1 MTANGMES
9 RTGSAVKFTDAN
21 NVAEVVVDD
30 HDDYPKLVE
39 RSSERELKRA
49 RSAVDLAIPWL
60 VWPVFIIS
68 IVVGASSSP
77 IVVGMERAA
86 PVSLGGWRHQV
97 TSLAM
102 LPFSIF
108 EWRKMQKPDRA
119 KSSNSFGLYLL
130 SALFISGHIAFAYWA
145 LAHTSM
151 IHAIFLCAISPVFVA
166 VYTKLRGGP
175 LMTVEL
181 IGVTLGVI
189 GVAVLAAGTGVERD
203 AQSTYIGD
211 FIALCASVFMA
222 GFLIVGKKLRSWIGW
237 MPLFV
242 YQFPVTVLSAI
253 ILGTFGLLLEG
264 WNSSGH
270 GNISGLFGWFRK
282 DYFLPTIFLAIG
294 PGLVGQAGYSFVLR
308 YSSPLVMP
316 TGLSL
321 QPVISSLIGWAVGQ
335 FPIPGMMTILGGTVT
350 LGGTLFVSCAGAK
363 KKKQQP
369 KESEEYKQPAT
380 DDEEAQQGTKP
391 LLQPSDSP

>member
-9 RTGSAVKFTDAN
+9 RTGSAVKFTDEN
-21 NVAEVVVDD
+21 NAKEVVDD

-39 RSSERELKRA
+39 RSSQHELKRA

-60 VWPVFIIS
+60 VWPVFVTS
-68 IVVGASSSP
+68 IVVGASSATV
-77 IVVGMERAA
+77 VVGMERAA

-97 TSLAM
+97 TALVM
-102 LPFSIF
+102 LPFFIF
-108 EWRKMQKPDRA
+108 EWRKMQKSDRA

-130 SALFISGHIAFAYWA
+130 SALFISGHVAFYYWA
-145 LAHTSM
+145 LANTSM
-151 IHAIFLCAISPVFVA
+151 IHAIFLSSISPVFVA

-175 LMTVEL
+175 LMAVEL

-189 GVAVLAAGTGVERD
+189 GVAVLATGTGVERD

-211 FIALCASVFMA
+211 FIALCASATMA
-222 GFLIVGKKLRSWIGW
+222 GYLTVGKKLRSW

-253 ILGTFGLLLEG
+253 ILGSIGLLLEG
-264 WNSSGH
+264 WNSSTD

-282 DYFLPTIFLAIG
+282 DYFLRTIYLAIG
-294 PGLVGQAGYSFVLR
+294 PGLVGHVGYSFVLR

-321 QPVISSLIGWAVGQ
+321 QPVIGSLIGWAVGLY
-335 FPIPGMMTILGGTVT
+335 PIPGMTTILGGTVT
-350 LGGTLFVSCAGAK
+350 LGGTLFVSCASAK
-363 KKKQQP
+363 EKEHQP
-369 KESEEYKQPAT
+369 KESEEYKQPST

>member
-9 RTGSAVKFTDAN
+9 RTGSAVKFTDSEN
-21 NVAEVVVDD
+21 NATEVVVDD

-39 RSSERELKRA
+39 RSSQRELKRA
-49 RSAVDLAIPWL
+49 RSAIDLAIPWL
-60 VWPVFIIS
+60 VWPVFVIS
-68 IVVGASSSP
+68 IVAGASSAAV
-77 IVVGMERAA
+77 VVGMERAG

-97 TSLAM
+97 SALVM
-102 LPFSIF
+102 LPFFIF
-108 EWRKMQKPDRA
+108 EWRKMQKSDRA
-119 KSSNSFGLYLL
+119 KSCNSFGLYLL
-130 SALFISGHIAFAYWA
+130 SALFISGHVAFYYWA
-145 LAHTSM
+145 LANTSM
-151 IHAIFLCAISPVFVA
+151 IHAIFLSSIPPVFVA

-175 LMTVEL
+175 LMSVEL

-189 GVAVLAAGTGVERD
+189 GVAVLATGTGVERD

-211 FIALCASVFMA
+211 FIALCASAAMA
-222 GFLIVGKKLRSWIGW
+222 GYLTVGKKLRSW

-242 YQFPVTVLSAI
+242 YQFPVTVLTAI
-253 ILGTFGLLLEG
+253 ILGTAGLLLEG

-282 DYFLPTIFLAIG
+282 DYFLRTIYLAIG
-294 PGLVGQAGYSFVLR
+294 PGLVGHVGYSFVLR

-321 QPVISSLIGWAVGQ
+321 QPVIGSLIGWAVGLYS
-335 FPIPGMMTILGGTVT
+335 IPGMMTILGGTVT
-350 LGGTLFVSCAGAK
+350 LGGTLFVSCASAK
-363 KKKQQP
+363 QKEHLQP